1 MNQNKLF
8 RLTRIRLALY
18 YAIVMGLILSLC
30 AFGFYRAVFHAH
42 VVALDSEIES
52 VAGTLHDSIELKLQ
66 SPGRLEPLAHQLFP
80 NIDNCGTGATNC
92 IQQQPHSKRHL
103 LGIVTKTSYYI
114 RFFDTSGKLIAT
126 AGYYPEGLPDVF
138 NQKTWQFLKDSKGK
152 DYHQIT
158 LALHTQ
164 NYQDWGYMQVGRSL
178 QEFNHYLDSVKL
190 VLVLGLLVAMA
201 MIAGASWWLSG
212 LAMQPIYQSYRQI
225 QQFTA
230 DAAHELR
237 TPLAATGATVESA
250 LLMPQI
256 DSEETRDILQTI
268 QRQNQRL
275 TTLVVDLL
283 MLARLDKQAQKL
295 QREICCLNDIV
306 SDLVEEFEA
315 MANAAEVKLTSLIQ
329 VRQPLNIIGNADQL
343 YRLFSNLIV
352 NAIQYTP
359 RGGEVTV
366 FLDRNDHNAV
376 IKVQDTG
383 IGIPKHE
390 LNRIFDR
397 FYRVSSDRSR
407 STGGSGLGLA
417 IVQAI
422 VQAHQGKLNVQSELG
437 QGSTFTVQL
446 LLNVAPLRSVG
457 AAQPRHRSMFLWKLM
472 YRNLRGYK

>member
-8 RLTRIRLALY
+8 RLTQIRLALY
-18 YAIVMGLILSLC
+18 YAIVMGLILSIS

-66 SPGRLEPLAHQLFP
+66 SPGKLEPLVHQLFP
-80 NIDNCGTGATNC
+80 NIDNCGIQATNC
-92 IQQQPHSKRHL
+92 IQKRTDKSPSPLGDATRTGIQKTGLALSHSQRHL

-114 RFFDTSGKLIAT
+114 RFFDTSGKLIAN
-126 AGYYPEGLPDVF
+126 AGHYPKGLPDVF

-158 LALHTQ
+158 VVLHTQ
-164 NYQDWGYMQVGRSL
+164 NYQNWGYMQVGRSL
-178 QEFNHYLDSVKL
+178 EEFNHYLDSVKL
-190 VLVLGLLVAMA
+190 ILVLGLPIAMG
-201 MIAGASWWLSG
+201 MVAGASWWLSG

-237 TPLAATGATVESA
+237 TPLAATSATVESA
-250 LLMPQI
+250 LLMSQI
-256 DSEETRDILQTI
+256 NTDETRDILQTI

-295 QREICCLNDIV
+295 QCEICCLNDII
-306 SDLVEEFEA
+306 SDLIEEFAA
-315 MANAAEVKLTSLIQ
+315 MATTAGVKLTSSILEPQ
-329 VRQPLNIIGNADQL
+329 SLNITGNSDQL

-359 RGGEVTV
+359 KGGEVTV
-366 FLDRNDHNAV
+366 FLDANDYNAV

-390 LNRIFDR
+390 LTRIFDR

-407 STGGSGLGLA
+407 ISGGSGLGLA

-422 VQAHQGKLNVQSELG
+422 THAHQGKLNVQSELG
-437 QGSTFTVQL
+437 KGSTFTVQL
-446 LLNVAPLRSVG
+446 P
-457 AAQPRHRSMFLWKLM
+457 KE
-472 YRNLRGYK
+472 K

>member
-66 SPGRLEPLAHQLFP
+66 LPGRLEPLAYQLFP
-80 NIDNCGTGATNC
+80 NIDKCGTGATNC
-92 IQQQPHSKRHL
+92 IQQQSDSKRHL
-103 LGIVTKTSYYI
+103 LGIVTKSSYYI

-126 AGYYPEGLPDVF
+126 AGYYPEGLPDIF

-152 DYHQIT
+152 DYHQVT
-158 LALHTQ
+158 LELHTQ
-164 NYQDWGYMQVGRSL
+164 NHQDWGYMQIGRSL
-178 QEFNHYLDSVKL
+178 EEFNHYLDIVKL
-190 VLVLGLLVAMA
+190 ILVLGLLVAMS
-201 MIAGASWWLSG
+201 MIAAASWWLSG

-256 DSEETRDILQTI
+256 DSEDTRDILQTI

-275 TTLVVDLL
+275 TALVVDLL

-295 QREICCLNDIV
+295 QRENCCLNDIV

-315 MANAAEVKLTSLIQ
+315 MANAAEIKLTSLIQ
-329 VRQPLNIIGNADQL
+329 VHQPLNIIGNADQL

-359 RGGEVTV
+359 REGEVTV
-366 FLDRNDHNAV
+366 LLDRNDHYAV

-390 LNRIFDR
+390 LTRIFDR

-437 QGSTFTVQL
+437 QGSTFTVEL
-446 LLNVAPLRSVG
+446 PLDVAPLRSVG
-457 AAQPRHRSMFLWKLM
+457 AARRRHRSISLLKLM
-472 YRNLRGYK
+472 YRNLRS

>member
-8 RLTRIRLALY
+8 RVTRIRLALY
-18 YAIVMGLILSLC
+18 YAIVMGLILSIS

-66 SPGRLEPLAHQLFP
+66 SPGHLEPLAHQLFP
-80 NIDNCGTGATNC
+80 NIGNCGIQATNC
-92 IQQQPHSKRHL
+92 IQQQPHSRRHL

-114 RFFDTSGKLIAT
+114 RFFDISGKLIAN
-126 AGYYPEGLPDVF
+126 AGYYPKGIPDVF
-138 NQKTWQFLKDSKGK
+138 HQKTWQFLKDSKGK

-158 LALHTQ
+158 IVLHTQ
-164 NYQDWGYMQVGRSL
+164 NYQHWGYMQVGRSL
-178 QEFNHYLDSVKL
+178 EEFNHYLDSVKL
-190 VLVLGLLVAMA
+190 ILALGLPIAMG
-201 MIAGASWWLSG
+201 MVAGASWWLSG

-250 LLMPQI
+250 LLMSQI
-256 DSEETRDILQTI
+256 DSEDTRDILQTI

-275 TTLVVDLL
+275 TALVVDLS
-283 MLARLDKQAQKL
+283 MLARIDRQAQKL
-295 QREICCLNDIV
+295 QHEICCLTDIV
-306 SDLVEEFEA
+306 SDLIEEFEA
-315 MANAAEVKLTSLIQ
+315 MATGAGVKLTSLIQ
-329 VRQPLNIIGNADQL
+329 LNQPLNIIGNADQL
-343 YRLFSNLIV
+343 YRLVSNLIV

-359 RGGEVTV
+359 RGGEITV
-366 FLDRNDHNAV
+366 LLDRNDYHAV

-390 LNRIFDR
+390 LTRIFDR

-407 STGGSGLGLA
+407 HTGGSGLGLA

-422 VQAHQGKLNVQSELG
+422 VLAHQGNLNVQSELG
-437 QGSTFTVQL
+437 KGSTFTLQL
-446 LLNVAPLRSVG
+446 PLD
-457 AAQPRHRSMFLWKLM
+457 KLFHI
-472 YRNLRGYK
+472 

>member
-18 YAIVMGLILSLC
+18 YAIVMGLILSIF

-80 NIDNCGTGATNC
+80 NPDNCGTGATNC

-114 RFFDTSGKLIAT
+114 RFFDTSGKLIAN
-126 AGYYPEGLPDVF
+126 AGYYPNGLPDVF

-190 VLVLGLLVAMA
+190 VLMLGLLVAMG

-237 TPLAATGATVESA
+237 TPLAATAATVESA
-250 LLMPQI
+250 LLMSQI
-256 DSEETRDILQTI
+256 EEEETQDILQTI

-283 MLARLDKQAQKL
+283 MLARIDTQSQKL
-295 QREICCLNDIV
+295 QHEICCLTDIV
-306 SDLVEEFEA
+306 SDLIEEFEA
-315 MANAAEVKLTSLIQ
+315 IANAAEVKLISLIQ
-329 VRQPLNIIGNADQL
+329 VHQPLNIIGNADQL

-359 RGGEVTV
+359 KEGEVTV
-366 FLDRNDHNAV
+366 LLDRNDHYAV

-383 IGIPKHE
+383 IGISKHE
-390 LNRIFDR
+390 LTRIFDR

-407 STGGSGLGLA
+407 NTGGSGLGLA

-422 VQAHQGKLNVQSELG
+422 VHSHHGSIDVQSELG
-437 QGSTFTVQL
+437 KGSTFTIKLPFNARPINTVH
-446 LLNVAPLRSVG
+446 SI
-457 AAQPRHRSMFLWKLM
+457 SIWKML
-472 YRNLRGYK
+472 YKSSRK

>member
-8 RLTRIRLALY
+8 RLTRIRLALS

-52 VAGTLHDSIELKLQ
+52 VAGTLHDSLELKLQ
-66 SPGRLEPLAHQLFP
+66 SPGRLEPLAVKLFP
-80 NIDNCGTGATNC
+80 NIDNCGIQATNC
-92 IQQQPHSKRHL
+92 IQQQPHPQRHL

-114 RFFDTSGKLIAT
+114 RFFNTSGKLIAN
-126 AGYYPEGLPDVF
+126 AGYYPEGLPDIF
-138 NQKTWQFLKDSKGK
+138 NQKTWQFYRDNKGQE
-152 DYHQIT
+152 YHQIT
-158 LALHTQ
+158 LSLHTQ
-164 NYQDWGYMQVGRSL
+164 NNQDWGYMQVGRSL
-178 QEFNHYLDSVKL
+178 EEFNHYLDSVKL
-190 VLVLGLLVAMA
+190 ILVLGLPMAMA

-250 LLMPQI
+250 LLMSQI
-256 DSEETRDILQTI
+256 DPEETRDILQTI

-283 MLARLDKQAQKL
+283 MLARLDRQAQKL
-295 QREICCLNDIV
+295 QREVCCLNDIV
-306 SDLVEEFEA
+306 SDLIEEFEA
-315 MANAAEVKLTSLIQ
+315 MATAAGIKLTSSIQ
-329 VRQPLNIIGNADQL
+329 VNQNVNITGNCDQL
-343 YRLFSNLIV
+343 YRLVSNLIV

-366 FLDRNDHNAV
+366 VLDFNDYYAV

-390 LNRIFDR
+390 LTRIFDR

-407 STGGSGLGLA
+407 SGGGSGLGLA
-417 IVQAI
+417 IVHAI
-422 VQAHQGKLNVQSELG
+422 TQAHHGSIDVQSELG
-437 QGSTFTVQL
+437 KGSTFTIKLPLNMHL
-446 LLNVAPLRSVG
+446 LDGVRSTYLFKMLSN
-457 AAQPRHRSMFLWKLM
+457 AKHK
-472 YRNLRGYK
+472 

>member
-18 YAIVMGLILSLC
+18 YAIVMGLILSIF

-66 SPGRLEPLAHQLFP
+66 SPGRLEPFAHQLFP
-80 NIDNCGTGATNC
+80 NLDNCGTGATNC
-92 IQQQPHSKRHL
+92 IQQQPDSKRHL

-114 RFFDTSGKLIAT
+114 RFFDTSRKLIAN
-126 AGYYPEGLPDVF
+126 AGYYPKGLPDIF
-138 NQKTWQFLKDSKGK
+138 NQKTWQFLKDSRGK

-164 NYQDWGYMQVGRSL
+164 SYQDWGYMQVGRSL

-190 VLVLGLLVAMA
+190 VSVLGLLIAMG
-201 MIAGASWWLSG
+201 MIASASWWLSG

-230 DAAHELR
+230 DVAHELR

-250 LLMPQI
+250 LLMSQI
-256 DSEETRDILQTI
+256 DEEETRDILQTI

-275 TTLVVDLL
+275 TGLVVDLL
-283 MLARLDKQAQKL
+283 LLARIDRQAQKL
-295 QREICCLNDIV
+295 QPEICCLNDIV

-315 MANAAEVKLTSLIQ
+315 MAAAAGVKLTSLIQ
-329 VRQPLNIIGNADQL
+329 VEQSVDIMGNSDQL

-359 RGGEVTV
+359 TGREVTV
-366 FLDRNDHNAV
+366 LLERNDYNAI

-390 LNRIFDR
+390 LTQIFHR

-422 VQAHQGKLNVQSELG
+422 VHSHHGSIDVQSELG
-437 QGSTFTVQL
+437 KGSTFTIKLPFNARPINSVHSISIWKML
-446 LLNVAPLRSVG
+446 YKSLR
-457 AAQPRHRSMFLWKLM
+457 K
-472 YRNLRGYK
+472 

>member
-18 YAIVMGLILSLC
+18 YAIVMGLILSISV
-30 AFGFYRAVFHAH
+30 FGFYRAVFHAH

-52 VAGTLHDSIELKLQ
+52 VGGTLHDSIELKLQ
-66 SPGRLEPLAHQLFP
+66 SPGRLEPFAHQLFP
-80 NIDNCGTGATNC
+80 NLDNCGTGATNC
-92 IQQQPHSKRHL
+92 IQQQSDSKRHL

-114 RFFDTSGKLIAT
+114 RFFDISGKLIAT

-190 VLVLGLLVAMA
+190 VSVLGLLIAMV

-230 DAAHELR
+230 DVAHELR

-250 LLMPQI
+250 LLMSQI
-256 DSEETRDILQTI
+256 DEEETRDILQTI

-275 TTLVVDLL
+275 TTLIVDLL
-283 MLARLDKQAQKL
+283 MLARLDKQSQKL
-295 QREICCLNDIV
+295 QRENCCLNDIV

-315 MANAAEVKLTSLIQ
+315 MANAAEVKLTSSIQ
-329 VRQPLNIIGNADQL
+329 VHQPLNIIGNADQL

-366 FLDRNDHNAV
+366 FLDCNDYNAV

-390 LNRIFDR
+390 LTRIFDR
-397 FYRVSSDRSR
+397 FYRVNSDRSR

-417 IVQAI
+417 IAQAI
-422 VQAHQGKLNVQSELG
+422 IQSHHGSIDVQSNLDE
-437 QGSTFTVQL
+437 GSTFTIKL
-446 LLNVAPLRSVG
+446 PFNIPPLKTVRSIY
-457 AAQPRHRSMFLWKLM
+457 PFKML
-472 YRNLRGYK
+472 YR

>member
-80 NIDNCGTGATNC
+80 NIDNCGIKATNC
-92 IQQQPHSKRHL
+92 IQQQLHPKRHL

-114 RFFDTSGKLIAT
+114 RFFDTSGKLIAN
-126 AGYYPEGLPDVF
+126 AGYYPKGLPNVF

-178 QEFNHYLDSVKL
+178 EEFNHYLDSVKL
-190 VLVLGLLVAMA
+190 TLVLGLLVAMG
-201 MIAGASWWLSG
+201 MITAASWWLSG

-275 TTLVVDLL
+275 TALVVDLL
-283 MLARLDKQAQKL
+283 MLARIDRQTQKL
-295 QREICCLNDIV
+295 QREVCCLNDIV

-315 MANAAEVKLTSLIQ
+315 MATAAGVKLTSSI
-329 VRQPLNIIGNADQL
+329 RGHQPLNIIGNSDQL
-343 YRLFSNLIV
+343 YRSFSNLIV

-359 RGGEVTV
+359 KGGEVTV
-366 FLDRNDHNAV
+366 FLDRNEYNAV

-390 LNRIFDR
+390 LKRIFDR

-422 VQAHQGKLNVQSELG
+422 VQAHKGKINVESELG
-437 QGSTFTVQL
+437 KGSTFTVQL
-446 LLNVAPLRSVG
+446 PKEN
-457 AAQPRHRSMFLWKLM
+457 
-472 YRNLRGYK
+472 

>member
-1 MNQNKLF
+1 MNKNKLF

-18 YAIVMGLILSLC
+18 YAIVMGLILSISV
-30 AFGFYRAVFHAH
+30 FGFYRAVFHAH

-52 VAGTLHDSIELKLQ
+52 VGGTLHDSIELKLQ
-66 SPGRLEPLAHQLFP
+66 SPGRLEPFAHQLFP
-80 NIDNCGTGATNC
+80 NLDNCGTGATNC
-92 IQQQPHSKRHL
+92 IQQQSDSKRHL

-114 RFFDTSGKLIAT
+114 RFFDISGKLIAT

-190 VLVLGLLVAMA
+190 VSVLGLLIAMV

-230 DAAHELR
+230 DVAHELR

-250 LLMPQI
+250 LLMSQI
-256 DSEETRDILQTI
+256 DEEETRDILQTI

-275 TTLVVDLL
+275 TTLIVDLL
-283 MLARLDKQAQKL
+283 MLARLDKQSQKL
-295 QREICCLNDIV
+295 QRENCCLNDIV

-315 MANAAEVKLTSLIQ
+315 MANAAEVKLTSSIQ
-329 VRQPLNIIGNADQL
+329 VHQPLNIIGNADQL

-366 FLDRNDHNAV
+366 FLDCNDYNAV

-390 LNRIFDR
+390 LTRIFDR
-397 FYRVSSDRSR
+397 FYRVNSDRSR

-417 IVQAI
+417 IAQAI
-422 VQAHQGKLNVQSELG
+422 IQSHHGSIDVQSNLDE
-437 QGSTFTVQL
+437 GSTFTIKLPFNIPTLKTV
-446 LLNVAPLRSVG
+446 RSIY
-457 AAQPRHRSMFLWKLM
+457 PFKML
-472 YRNLRGYK
+472 YR

>member
-18 YAIVMGLILSLC
+18 YAIVMGLILSIS

-92 IQQQPHSKRHL
+92 SQQQPHSKRHL

-114 RFFDTSGKLIAT
+114 RFFDTSGKLVAN
-126 AGYYPEGLPDVF
+126 AGYYPKGLPDVF
-138 NQKTWQFLKDSKGK
+138 NQKTWQFFKDSKGK
-152 DYHQIT
+152 NYHQIT

-164 NYQDWGYMQVGRSL
+164 NHQDWGYMQVGRSL
-178 QEFNHYLDSVKL
+178 EEFNHYLDSVKL
-190 VLVLGLLVAMA
+190 ILVLGLLVAMG

-250 LLMPQI
+250 LLMAQI
-256 DSEETRDILQTI
+256 DEEEARDILQTI

-275 TTLVVDLL
+275 TGLVVDLL
-283 MLARLDKQAQKL
+283 MLARIDRQAKKL
-295 QREICCLNDIV
+295 QCEICCLTDIV
-306 SDLVEEFEA
+306 SDLIEEFTA
-315 MANAAEVKLTSLIQ
+315 MATTAEVKLKSSIQ
-329 VRQPLNIIGNADQL
+329 VHEPLNIIGNSDQL

-352 NAIQYTP
+352 NAIQYTQK
-359 RGGEVTV
+359 GGEVTV
-366 FLDRNDHNAV
+366 FLDRNDYNAV

-383 IGIPKHE
+383 IGIAKHE
-390 LNRIFDR
+390 LTRIFDR
-397 FYRVSSDRSR
+397 FYRVSNDRSR
-407 STGGSGLGLA
+407 NTGGSGLGLA
-417 IVQAI
+417 IAQAI
-422 VQAHQGKLNVQSELG
+422 VQAHQGRLNVQSELG
-437 QGSTFTVQL
+437 KGSTFTVQL
-446 LLNVAPLRSVG
+446 PLDVTHLKSDRSLKWSS
-457 AAQPRHRSMFLWKLM
+457 PRKS
-472 YRNLRGYK
+472 

>member
-18 YAIVMGLILSLC
+18 YAIVMGLILSIF

-80 NIDNCGTGATNC
+80 NIDKCRTGATNC
-92 IQQQPHSKRHL
+92 IQQQPDSKRHL
-103 LGIVTKTSYYI
+103 LGIVTKSSYYI

-158 LALHTQ
+158 LSLHTQ

-190 VLVLGLLVAMA
+190 VSVLGLLIAMGMTA
-201 MIAGASWWLSG
+201 AASWWLSG

-230 DAAHELR
+230 DVAHELR

-250 LLMPQI
+250 LLMSQI
-256 DSEETRDILQTI
+256 DEEETRDILQTI

-295 QREICCLNDIV
+295 QRENCCLNDIV

-315 MANAAEVKLTSLIQ
+315 IANAADVKLTSSIQ
-329 VRQPLNIIGNADQL
+329 VHQPLNIIGNADQL

-366 FLDRNDHNAV
+366 FLDCNDYHAV

-390 LNRIFDR
+390 LTRIFDR

-417 IVQAI
+417 IAQAI
-422 VQAHQGKLNVQSELG
+422 IQSHHGSIDVQSNLG
-437 QGSTFTVQL
+437 EGSTFTIKLPFNIPALKTV
-446 LLNVAPLRSVG
+446 RSIY
-457 AAQPRHRSMFLWKLM
+457 PFKMF
-472 YRNLRGYK
+472 YP

>member
-8 RLTRIRLALY
+8 RLTRVRLALY

-30 AFGFYRAVFHAH
+30 AFSFYRSVFHAH
-42 VVALDSEIES
+42 VVALDSEIET

-66 SPGRLEPLAHQLFP
+66 SPGRLEPLVNQLFP
-80 NIDNCGTGATNC
+80 NTGNCRIGASNC
-92 IQQQPHSKRHL
+92 IQEQPHPKRHL

-114 RFFDTSGKLIAT
+114 RFFDISGNLIAN
-126 AGYYPEGLPDVF
+126 AGYYPEGLPNIF
-138 NQKTWQFLKDSKGK
+138 NQKNWQFLKDSKGNE
-152 DYHQIT
+152 YHQIT
-158 LALHTQ
+158 LSMHTQ

-178 QEFNHYLDSVKL
+178 EEFNHYLDSVKL
-190 VLVLGLLVAMA
+190 ILILGLPMAMA

-237 TPLAATGATVESA
+237 TPLAATSATVESA

-256 DSEETRDILQTI
+256 DPEETRDILQTI

-275 TTLVVDLL
+275 TALVVDLL

-295 QREICCLNDIV
+295 QRENCCLNDIV

-329 VRQPLNIIGNADQL
+329 VHQPLNIIGNADQL

-352 NAIQYTP
+352 NAIQYTL
-359 RGGEVTV
+359 REGEVTV
-366 FLDRNDHNAV
+366 LLDRNDHYAV

-390 LNRIFDR
+390 LTQIFHR

-422 VQAHQGKLNVQSELG
+422 VHSHHGSIDVQSEFG
-437 QGSTFTVQL
+437 KGSTFTIKL
-446 LLNVAPLRSVG
+446 PFNARPINSV
-457 AAQPRHRSMFLWKLM
+457 HSISIWKML
-472 YRNLRGYK
+472 YKSSCK